1 MRTKQIIRHQM
12 RSILSL
18 PPDVRGEKSARICEQ
33 VRRLPAWATAHCVVI
48 FAPQMREPDVELLWP
63 HMEDRRVVY
72 PRVELEM
79 LSLYAVESV
88 FDLQPA
94 RWGIREPQAS
104 PDALVLPPE
113 VDLILVPGVA
123 FTPAGQRCGRGG
135 GFYDRLL
142 ASLPARS
149 CKVGVCFAEQ
159 VAEEV
164 PREPHDVAVNVVISA

>member
-1 MRTKQIIRHQM
+1 
-12 RSILSL
+12 
-18 PPDVRGEKSARICEQ
+18 
-33 VRRLPAWATAHCVVI
+33 
-48 FAPQMREPDVELLWP
+48 
-63 HMEDRRVVY
+63 
-72 PRVELEM
+72 M
-79 LSLYAVESV
+79 LRLYAVESV

-142 ASLPARS
+142 ASLPARA

-159 VAEEV
+159 VTEEV